1 MKCDG
6 GDGLKNIVRLDL
18 CHCFTAIWLISM
30 LTLMFIRP
38 VLTIIKNYFWI
49 RRIIYVKK
57 DVSRM
62 LWDNKFNEYHVITI

>member
-57 DVSRM
+57 DLSRM

>member
-62 LWDNKFNEYHVITI
+62 LWDSKFNEYHVITI